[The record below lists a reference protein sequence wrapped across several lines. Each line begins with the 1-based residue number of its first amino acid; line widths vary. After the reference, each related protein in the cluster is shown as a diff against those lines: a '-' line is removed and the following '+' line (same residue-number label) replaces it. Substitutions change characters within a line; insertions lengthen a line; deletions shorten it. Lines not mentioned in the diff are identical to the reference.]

1 MIEMPHKDLEEL
13 SAYCAHIGRDPL
25 LVQGPGGNV
34 SSKDGEVLWV
44 KASGT
49 WLAEAEA
56 KNIFVPVDLQALRAD
71 IAEGNFSASPQTL
84 GETVLRPSIETL
96 LHALMPHKFVVH
108 LHAIEPL
115 AHLVR
120 KDVHDTLPRLMD
132 TKKGWAFVDYF
143 KPGADLA
150 RAIFFAM
157 ERVPNIEVVF
167 MVSHGIVI
175 GADSIAGID
184 KILKRLIRFTATT
197 ALVEDDAPAPLA
209 MGELERLGYYPC
221 TDGGVNQL
229 AQDRGLLNRV
239 INDWALYPDHLVFLG
254 ERPVILGDILTVHN
268 LSRLEKLPSYLFAP
282 EVGVYE
288 HLVATPA
295 HRAQI
300 RCYFDVLSRQSDTQ
314 QLSTLNSTQIDE
326 IINWDAE
333 RYRQVQNLK

>member
-1 MIEMPHKDLEEL
+1 MLHKDRDEL
-13 SAYCAHIGRDPL
+13 SAYCAQIGQDRL

-49 WLAEAEA
+49 WLAEAQA
-56 KNIFVPVDLQALRAD
+56 KDIFVPVDLQALRA
-71 IAEGNFSASPQTL
+71 ELVKGNFSASPQTL
-84 GETVLRPSIETL
+84 GELALRPSIETL
-96 LHALMPHKFVVH
+96 LHALMPHKFVAH

-120 KDVHDTLPRLMD
+120 KGVRDTLPSLMN
-132 TKKGWAFVDYF
+132 TKKGWACVNYF

-167 MVSHGIVI
+167 MVNHGIVI
-175 GADSIAGID
+175 GAESIAGID
-184 KILKRLIRFTATT
+184 NILERLIRLTATT
-197 ALVEDDAPAPLA
+197 ALVADDAVAPIA
-209 MGELERLGYYPC
+209 MGELERLGYHPC
-221 TDGGVNQL
+221 NDGGVNQL
-229 AQDRGLLNRV
+229 AQNRGLLERLTS
-239 INDWALYPDHLVFLG
+239 DWALYPDHLVFLG
-254 ERPVILGDILTVHN
+254 DRPAILGDMLTVHD
-268 LSRLEKLPSYLFAP
+268 LSRLEKLPNYLFVP

-288 HLVATPA
+288 NVVATPA